1 MSFKPGPR
9 KKISKVK
16 VFDDLEGEHQVSP
29 DGSHVSIGGAT
40 FKRTIL
46 PSVASPQR
54 EDAQLNDELE
64 SMTNQSLEKK
74 RQIAKA
80 CVVSPALISF
90 CALPPPSLSEE

>member
-1 MSFKPGPR
+1 MSIKPGPR

-40 FKRTIL
+40 FKRTVL
-46 PSVASPQR
+46 PSVASPKK

-64 SMTNQSLEKK
+64 SIDESAIREE
-74 RQIAKA
+74 A
-80 CVVSPALISF
+80 SD
-90 CALPPPSLSEE
+90 SLSLHR

>member
-16 VFDDLEGEHQVSP
+16 VFDDLEGEHQVSS
-29 DGSHVSIGGAT
+29 DGSHVSIGRAT

-46 PSVASPQR
+46 PSVASPKK

-64 SMTNQSLEKK
+64 SIDESAI
-74 RQIAKA
+74 R
-80 CVVSPALISF
+80 
-90 CALPPPSLSEE
+90 EEASDS

>member
-16 VFDDLEGEHQVSP
+16 VFDDLEGKHQVSA
-29 DGSHVSIGGAT
+29 DGSHVSIGGVT

-46 PSVASPQR
+46 PSVASPKK

-64 SMTNQSLEKK
+64 TIDESAF
-74 RQIAKA
+74 R
-80 CVVSPALISF
+80 
-90 CALPPPSLSEE
+90 EEASDS

>member
-16 VFDDLEGEHQVSP
+16 VFDDLEGKHQVSS

-46 PSVASPQR
+46 PSVASPKK

-64 SMTNQSLEKK
+64 SIDESAI
-74 RQIAKA
+74 R
-80 CVVSPALISF
+80 
-90 CALPPPSLSEE
+90 EEASDS

>member
-1 MSFKPGPR
+1 MSFKPGPL

-46 PSVASPQR
+46 PSVASPKK

-64 SMTNQSLEKK
+64 SIDESAI
-74 RQIAKA
+74 R
-80 CVVSPALISF
+80 
-90 CALPPPSLSEE
+90 EEASDS

>member
-1 MSFKPGPR
+1 MSFKPGPL

-40 FKRTIL
+40 FKRTVL
-46 PSVASPQR
+46 PSVASPKK

-64 SMTNQSLEKK
+64 SIDESAI
-74 RQIAKA
+74 R
-80 CVVSPALISF
+80 
-90 CALPPPSLSEE
+90 EEASDS

>member
-40 FKRTIL
+40 FKRTVL
-46 PSVASPQR
+46 PSVASPKK

-64 SMTNQSLEKK
+64 SIDESAI
-74 RQIAKA
+74 R
-80 CVVSPALISF
+80 
-90 CALPPPSLSEE
+90 EEASDS